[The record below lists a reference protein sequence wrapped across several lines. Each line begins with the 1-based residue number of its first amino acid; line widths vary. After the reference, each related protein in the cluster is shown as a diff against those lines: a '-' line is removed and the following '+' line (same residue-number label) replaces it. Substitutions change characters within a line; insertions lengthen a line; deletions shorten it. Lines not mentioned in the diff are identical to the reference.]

1 MGFLDKVKGFFK
13 PSETEETQTDEARVT
28 ETGRV
33 LDDHPSAKIT
43 PGKLK
48 SILEDAENGDIQA
61 QHQLFMDIEEQDSSI
76 AANMMTRKRS
86 VLTLDW
92 RIIEPRNATPAEEKL
107 QAEIDELFHQYP
119 NLEDLFVD
127 LMDAVGHGFAALEIQ
142 WAQVDGKWIPK
153 GFKPCPQS
161 WFNLDKHDN
170 LLLRTPDN
178 PTGEPLRPF
187 GWVVHRHKSRST
199 QLARDGLYRTLAW
212 LYMYKHYSVRDFAEF
227 LELYGMPI
235 RIGKYGAGATHKEK
249 QTLLRALAEIGHN
262 AAGIMPESMQIEL
275 HNVATGT
282 SAGNNPFLQMV
293 DWCEKS
299 IARLIL
305 GQTLTSGAD
314 GKSSTNALGNV
325 HNEVRRDLMISDAKQ
340 IAQTITQQ
348 IILPYLQINV
358 DPNIA
363 PHRVPYFEFDT
374 KEYDDLSVLAEALP
388 KLVQIGV
395 KVPESWA
402 RDKLGIPEA
411 QEDDELLKPFQS
423 AVKTDLNEEKTPK
436 KTTALSSQSSA
447 AHVVGCQCD
456 GCLGKKVVAL
466 SKTSEERDEQA
477 WLDESLD
484 EALEQVD
491 FNQQLDPMVQKAV
504 RVMLSCHSYEEAQE
518 KLATLYPELTSKAH
532 HEYLTRAVFLAE
544 LLGVSNAKTKP

>member
-1 MGFLDKVKGFFK
+1 MGFIDKVKNLLKGN
-13 PSETEETQTDEARVT
+13 ETEPTQTDDAEVT
-28 ETGRV
+28 ATGSV

-43 PGKLK
+43 PSKLK
-48 SILEDAENGDIQA
+48 QILEDAENGDIQA

-92 RIIEPRNATPAEEKL
+92 RIVEPRNATPAEEKL
-107 QAEIDELFHQYP
+107 QAEIDELFYQYP
-119 NLEDLFVD
+119 NLEDLFID
-127 LMDAVGHGFAALEIQ
+127 LMDAVGHGFSALEIQ
-142 WAQVDGKWIPK
+142 WAQVNGKWVPK

-161 WFNLDKHDN
+161 WFKLDKDDS
-170 LLLRTPDN
+170 LLLRTPAN
-178 PTGEPLRPF
+178 QMGEPLRPF

-235 RIGKYGAGATHKEK
+235 RIGKYGAGATNTEK
-249 QTLLRALAEIGHN
+249 RTLLRALAEIGHN

-275 HNVATGT
+275 HNVANAGAA
-282 SAGNNPFLQMV
+282 SGNNPFLQMV

-374 KEYDDLSVLAEALP
+374 KEYEDLSVFADAIP
-388 KLVQIGV
+388 KLTGIGVQIS
-395 KVPESWA
+395 ESWV
-402 RDKLGIPEA
+402 RDKLGIPEP
-411 QEDDELLKPFQS
+411 QEGELILSTPQGE
-423 AVKTDLNEEKTPK
+423 KTDE
-436 KTTALSSQSSA
+436 KTTALSAMLNHGKGCTCGCRAAALSA
-447 AHVVGCQCD
+447 QN
-456 GCLGKKVVAL
+456 GKK
-466 SKTSEERDEQA
+466 DEQDE
-477 WLDESLD
+477 LDGLID
-484 EALEQVD
+484 DALANAD
-491 FNQQLDPMVQKAV
+491 FNQQLDPMMKQIVGV
-504 RVMLSCHSYEEAQE
+504 VMASESYDEAQE
-518 KLATLYPELTSKAH
+518 KLIALYPDLTSESHQA
-532 HEYLTRAVFLAE
+532 YLTSAVFLAD
-544 LLGVSNAKTKP
+544 LLGAANAERT